1 MERRRLFV
9 IVLGVVVVLSL
20 VAAGL
25 LRAAPKEDGRPGAGR
40 VGLVRVEGVLVA
52 GAGGQFAGMTASAEE
67 VAAQLD
73 RARRDPNL
81 RAVVLRI
88 NSPGGSAAAAQEIT
102 RAIERLRGAGKPVV
116 ASLGDTAASGGYWI
130 AAAADR
136 IVANPA
142 SLTGSIGVIIETANL
157 AELYRK
163 LGIGVDT
170 VKSGPYKDM
179 GSPARPLAPE
189 ERAIF
194 QSMVNDVYQQ
204 FLDVVCAGRHM
215 DRERVRGL
223 ADGRVFTGRQAL
235 EVGLVDQLGDLHEA
249 IRWAA
254 KAAGVPEEPVV
265 VELTPRPWWYGLLRG
280 IEGLVARW
288 LPGRPA
294 EVKVW

>member
-1 MERRRLFV
+1 MARRRFFV
-9 IVLGVVVVLSL
+9 IGLGVVVVLSL

-25 LRAAPKEDGRPGAGR
+25 LRAAPQGEGRRGGGR
-40 VGLVRVEGVLVA
+40 VAVVRVEGVLVT
-52 GAGGQFAGMTASAEE
+52 GGGGQFAGMTASAEE

-102 RAIERLRGAGKPVV
+102 RAIERLKATGKPVV

-130 AAAADR
+130 AAATDR

-142 SLTGSIGVIIETANL
+142 SLTGSIGVIIETVHL

-163 LGIGVDT
+163 LGVGVDT

-179 GSPARPLAPE
+179 GSPTRPLVPE

-194 QSMVNDVYQQ
+194 QSMVDDVYQQ
-204 FLDVVCAGRHM
+204 FLDVVCAGRDM
-215 DRERVRGL
+215 DRERVRQL

-249 IRWAA
+249 INWAA
-254 KAAGVPEEPVV
+254 GAAGLPEEPPV

-280 IEGLVARW
+280 IEGLMARW

-294 EVKVW
+294 EVRVW